1 MPVLDTIYFTD
12 RDSGDAAFVLVRVE
26 ETTVDLT
33 LSLES
38 NGDLSVFFGLNEL
51 ERLIQ
56 ALHEARQQL
65 KLAQS
70 PPRE

>member
-1 MPVLDTIYFTD
+1 MPVLDIIHFTD

-26 ETTVDLT
+26 GTTVDLT

-38 NGDLSVFFGLNEL
+38 DGDLAVWCGPAEL

-56 ALHEARQQL
+56 TLQEAHRQLQQPQSSPHE
-65 KLAQS
+65 
-70 PPRE
+70 